1 MKIAHRL
8 VLVLLIGIFLFGCG
22 GKKSGIE
29 GKAVDGQG
37 QPISGLKVII
47 KQVQPVKGYE
57 QFEATTGSDGIF
69 RFAGVMPVSEYV
81 VSLLTDKW
89 KTKVTIK
96 VTSGTEGQTLVL
108 NSPLIVRFTVMR
120 DGSVIDTKT
129 GLQWLIYNGT
139 DLSFENV
146 LNNVKNIREGG
157 FIDWRLPTIAELAS
171 LQEKATISGFLAE
184 LELTHEA
191 CCAWTGEPNSDN
203 IEWTFYVDDGNDLWT
218 SSNIPANDRIV
229 VVRAAGGGIPL
240 AVIPPVVAPVPS
252 NVPAPAPAPAVVEKK
267 ETPAPA
273 PAPAQ
278 VSEKKEVAAPVKAP
292 AAKKKEAATPA
303 KEPAAKKKEPV
314 APKPAPVKKEP
325 VKKAPAAVKKE
336 PAAKPAPAEVKEEPA
351 AKPAPAEVKEEPAA
365 KPAPAEKAEPSP
377 IGNNI
382 SLYFAV
388 DSVSVSAADLAKL
401 KAFYAKIKGN
411 PGRLVIEGH
420 SDSSGSSSGKLKIS
434 IDRSLRVLDTLKKLG
449 LSDKVVV
456 EIKGLGSA
464 KQAGENDT
472 AEGRKLNRRVE
483 LTFIP

>member
-1 MKIAHRL
+1 MKIVHRL
-8 VLVLLIGIFLFGCG
+8 LLVLLIGIFLFGCG

-29 GKAVDGQG
+29 GKVVDGQG
-37 QPISGLKVII
+37 QPISGLKVIV

-89 KTKVTIK
+89 KTKVTMK
-96 VTSGTEGQTLVL
+96 VTSGTEGQTLVK
-108 NSPLIVRFTVMR
+108 NTPMIVRFNVMR

-139 DLSFENV
+139 DLSSENV

-157 FIDWRLPTIAELAS
+157 FTDWRLPTIAELAS
-171 LQEKATISGFLAE
+171 LQEKATISGFLSE
-184 LELTHEA
+184 LDLTHEA
-191 CCAWTGEPNSDN
+191 CCVWTGEPNSDN
-203 IEWTFYVDDGNDLWT
+203 IEWTFYIDDGTDLWS

-229 VVRAAGGGIPL
+229 VVRAAGGIPL
-240 AVIPPVVAPVPS
+240 AVIPPVVAPLPS
-252 NVPAPAPAPAVVEKK
+252 NIPAPAPVVVEKK

-273 PAPAQ
+273 PAPVQ

-303 KEPAAKKKEPV
+303 KEPATKKKEQV
-314 APKPAPVKKEP
+314 ALKSASVKKEP
-325 VKKAPAAVKKE
+325 VKKAPAAVKEE
-336 PAAKPAPAEVKEEPA
+336 PAAKSAPVEAKEEPA
-351 AKPAPAEVKEEPAA
+351 AKS
-365 KPAPAEKAEPSP
+365 APAEKAEPSP

-388 DSVSVSAADLAKL
+388 SSVSVSAENLAKL

-449 LSDKVVV
+449 LSDKVIV

-472 AEGRKLNRRVE
+472 VEGRKLNRRVE